1 MERKVKNKFVCAKE
15 VEPHVSEATIDCENE
30 VVVGDL
36 GAAEADQNEGDV
48 EENEDDTWVRENE
61 DDTNNLSSG
70 PETAYLDSSDVGS
83 YETDSD
89 EDVVAKKDEPQ
100 FEICANKIAKLKGEA
115 YNDLMTKDPRYWS
128 KAFFSSRFKCDA
140 VDNNFSEAF
149 NSTILCARY
158 KFIISM
164 FEDIGHYVM
173 HRIVEHKK
181 VTKVEK

>member
-36 GAAEADQNEGDV
+36 GAAEADQNEEQRKEKGFVAKKNDPQMRV
-48 EENEDDTWVRENE
+48 GSRKGNLPSSKIGMVYMDALRENE

-89 EDVVAKKDEPQ
+89 EDVVAKKD
-100 FEICANKIAKLKGEA
+100 G
-115 YNDLMTKDPRYWS
+115 KD
-128 KAFFSSRFKCDA
+128 FSFFKC
-140 VDNNFSEAF
+140 
-149 NSTILCARY
+149 
-158 KFIISM
+158 
-164 FEDIGHYVM
+164 
-173 HRIVEHKK
+173 
-181 VTKVEK
+181 